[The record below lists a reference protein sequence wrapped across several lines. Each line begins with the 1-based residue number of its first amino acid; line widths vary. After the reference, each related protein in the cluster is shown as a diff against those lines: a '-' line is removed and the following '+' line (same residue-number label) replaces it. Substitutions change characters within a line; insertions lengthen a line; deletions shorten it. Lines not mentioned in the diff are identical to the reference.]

1 MADIVGLIAS
11 VLQLVSTVAQAR
23 SYIKDFRHAS
33 QDQLSLLLEIE
44 SLETLVKKVA
54 EQINRSGQ
62 GGLSTGLRQ
71 FEKPLIQL
79 EGMMKRL
86 TNNLTSKGI
95 SSRLTWPLWGKEDVK
110 DGLDTIERFKSLLDV
125 WLGMDIRDSTQDIGL
140 AVKDLGEEQRTNHG
154 YMVHSISHL
163 GRDQKEYHEQTI
175 SSLKNGNE
183 ERRLAEG
190 CKILFTRTTYY
201 LMTMGVDIFK
211 NTRDLVR
218 NQEYD
223 RDAGMRD
230 KIIGWYSPLNFF
242 PRQSHI
248 LSTRQPGTGQWL
260 LDDTKFRAWKS
271 GTGNILWCH
280 GMPGA
285 GKTVLVSTVVDYLQG
300 GEDCDIGVAVV
311 YLSHKETDDQSPSML
326 LAGLW
331 RQLVFGKP
339 ISSNLRDLYTKHHEN
354 APGHPWMMTTL
365 YFVPQSLVTPKYF
378 FWSMRWMN
386 ILRGIRVLY
395 SSVLDDIIPNT
406 ETLEIRAKED
416 DIRRYIRAQI
426 SPPSRLSKHVTRRP
440 SLQEEIETA
449 ITQRSDGMFLLA
461 KFHIDFLSE
470 MNTIKAV
477 REALN
482 NLPGDLPTMYNDI
495 GYRINRQIE
504 SDKKLAWIIL
514 AWISNAKRPLQSSE
528 LVEALAV
535 EPETTALDP
544 DNVLDMPT
552 ILSVCAGLV
561 IVNEEDNIIRLV
573 HYTTQGYLER
583 IQDREFP
590 NVATEITRTCITY
603 LSFDIFVQATFTWDN
618 KPENY
623 FKQHVFLDYAV
634 QYALAHARGRPESN
648 IKPLIL
654 SFLTSNFAWRR
665 LWDNR
670 RPGTTGNFL
679 PESASPLWT
688 AAWFHLKEFCR
699 QIIQEEGTGIVLEE
713 AVGYGN
719 NDALRNLLEAGA
731 DVHATTEGNGTA
743 MHFALKLN
751 SYELFKV
758 LVEHGADVNTRGG
771 PYGTA
776 LHTLSILSYED
787 ARFCLEHGANV
798 DAVGADGH
806 TALHLALNK
815 GNEKMS
821 RLLIEH
827 GAVLDAKQYE
837 NTLRHVS
844 RLGYIGCVRILLE
857 HGVDVNAPS
866 TYSDEPGY
874 PYHHVGCTALHMA
887 ALNSFDNSEVVRLLL
902 AHGADV
908 KAVSAKHG
916 TPLMAVSG
924 ISGWDDHAQET
935 IRLLIEHGA
944 EVDAVGGSWPSDLHI
959 FLNDGAHDNPQDE
972 PWGTALVMA
981 AYEEKVETVRLLI
994 KHGAN
999 VNARVG
1005 DCMTALAA
1013 ASWKAHGEKVVQLLI
1028 EHGADVNAEAE
1039 SWGSALCAA
1048 VNYKNSLIDGGHIV
1062 RLLLQHG
1069 ANPNGLGTRQWTILG
1084 LAAQSGWESVVRQLL
1099 QHGAEVNAKSRA
1111 GNMALHAAILRK
1123 GRSSDVAELLIENGA
1138 DINADGG
1145 EYGTPLQ
1152 IALGVPEASR
1162 TIVEMLIKNGAEID
1176 SKSATILE
1184 EFKAG
1189 TRTWGVYHIV
1199 PTIAGALAAPAEDA
1213 PGPPGITSKNLSEII
1228 RNYFHNVGFARLC
1241 ETIFMAQKFHE
1252 F

>member
-23 SYIKDFRHAS
+23 TYIKDFRHAP
-33 QDQLSLLLEIE
+33 QDQLSLLLEIG

-54 EQINRSGQ
+54 ERIDKSGQ
-62 GGLSTGLRQ
+62 GGLSSGLGQ

-79 EGMMKRL
+79 EGILKRL
-86 TNNLTSKGI
+86 TNDLTSKGI
-95 SSRLTWPLWGKEDVK
+95 YSRLTWPLWGKEDVQ
-110 DGLDTIERFKSLLDV
+110 DGLDTIERFKSLLDLC
-125 WLGMDIRDSTQDIGL
+125 LGMDIWDSTQDIGV
-140 AVKDLGEEQRTNHG
+140 AIKDLAEEQRTNHR
-154 YMVHSISHL
+154 YMVHSISRL
-163 GRDQKEYHEQTI
+163 GRDQEEYHERTI
-175 SSLKNGNE
+175 STLKDGNE
-183 ERRLAEG
+183 ERRVAEG
-190 CKILFTRTTYY
+190 YI
-201 LMTMGVDIFK
+201 VK

-218 NQEYD
+218 SQEQD
-223 RDAGMRD
+223 RDAEMRD
-230 KIIGWYSPLNFF
+230 KIIRWYSPLNFF
-242 PRQSHI
+242 LRQGQI
-248 LSTRQPGTGQWL
+248 YSTRQPGTGQWL
-260 LDDTKFRAWKS
+260 LDDTKFRAWES

-285 GKTVLVSTVVDYLQG
+285 GKTVLVSTVVDYLQAG
-300 GEDCDIGVAVV
+300 QDCDIGVAVV
-311 YLSHKETDDQSPSML
+311 YLNHQETDDQSPSML

-331 RQLVFGKP
+331 RQLVLGKP
-339 ISSNLRDLYTKHHEN
+339 ISSNLRDLYTKHREKGTRPSLDDDHAVLRSAISGYSKVFLLVDALDEY
-354 APGHPWMMTTL
+354 PQKDRSTL
-365 YFVPQSLVTPKYF
+365 L
-378 FWSMRWMN
+378 
-386 ILRGIRVLY
+386 LRLSALGPTVNLMLTSRPHIQV
-395 SSVLDDIIPNT
+395 DDIIPNI
-406 ETLEIRAKED
+406 ETLEICAKED

-426 SPPSRLSKHVTRRP
+426 SPPSRLSKHVTKRP
-440 SLQEEIETA
+440 SLQEEIETG
-449 ITQRSDGMFLLA
+449 IIRRSDGMFLLA
-461 KFHIDFLSE
+461 RFHMDFLSE

-482 NLPGDLPTMYNDI
+482 NLPGDLHTMYDDI

-504 SDKKLAWIIL
+504 SDRKLAWIIL
-514 AWISNAKRPLQSSE
+514 AWISNAKRPFRSLE
-528 LVEALAV
+528 LIEALAV

-561 IVNEEDNIIRLV
+561 IVNEEDDIIRLV
-573 HYTTQGYLER
+573 HYTTKGYLER
-583 IQDREFP
+583 IQDQEFP

-603 LSFDIFVQATFTWDN
+603 LSFKIFVQATFTWDN
-618 KPENY
+618 KPDDF
-623 FKQHVFLDYAV
+623 FKRHAFLDYAV
-634 QYALAHARGRPESN
+634 QYALAHARGPPELN

-665 LWDNR
+665 LWTNR

-679 PESASPLWT
+679 PESASPLWA
-688 AAWFHLKEFCR
+688 AAWFHLKVFCK
-699 QIIQEEGTGIVLEE
+699 QLIQEEGTGTVLEE

-731 DVHATTEGNGTA
+731 DVHATTKENGTA

-751 SYELFKV
+751 SYEMFKV

-787 ARFCLEHGANV
+787 ARFCLEHGAHV
-798 DAVGADGH
+798 DAVGPDGH
-806 TALHLALNK
+806 TALHLALNR

-827 GAVLDAKQYE
+827 GAVVDAKQYE
-837 NTLRHVS
+837 NTLRYVS

-874 PYHHVGCTALHMA
+874 PHHYVGCTALHMA
-887 ALNSFDNSEVVRLLL
+887 SLHSFDNSEVVRLLL
-902 AHGADV
+902 EHGADV
-908 KAVSAKHG
+908 NAVSVKHG

-924 ISGWDDHAQET
+924 IPGLDVHAET

-944 EVDAVGGSWPSDLHI
+944 EVDAIGGSWPSDLRI
-959 FLNDGAHDNPQDE
+959 FLNNDAHNAQDG

-999 VNARVG
+999 VNTKVG

-1013 ASWKAHGEKVVQLLI
+1013 ASWKVHGEKVVQLLI
-1028 EHGADVNAEAE
+1028 EHGADINAEAK

-1048 VNYKNSLIDGGHIV
+1048 VNYKNTLIDGGHIV
-1062 RLLLQHG
+1062 RLLLQRG
-1069 ANPNGLGTRQWTILG
+1069 ANPNGLGTHQWTILG
-1084 LAAQSGWESVVRQLL
+1084 LAAQSGWESIVRQLL

-1111 GNMALHAAILRK
+1111 GNVALQAAVLRR
-1123 GRSSDVAELLIENGA
+1123 GRSLDIAELLIQNGA
-1138 DINADGG
+1138 DVNADGG

-1176 SKSATILE
+1176 SESATILA
-1184 EFKAG
+1184 EFEAG
-1189 TRTWGVYHIV
+1189 TRTWY
-1199 PTIAGALAAPAEDA
+1199 EDKPRPPRMRPQESVSHCSHRR
-1213 PGPPGITSKNLSEII
+1213 PGSCSYRCRPRPPRIN
-1228 RNYFHNVGFARLC
+1228 F
-1241 ETIFMAQKFHE
+1241 
-1252 F
+1252 

>member
-1 MADIVGLIAS
+1 MAGNGYSGFHARQACYQTLPQIVL
-11 VLQLVSTVAQAR
+11 
-23 SYIKDFRHAS
+23 
-33 QDQLSLLLEIE
+33 
-44 SLETLVKKVA
+44 TLRK
-54 EQINRSGQ
+54 
-62 GGLSTGLRQ
+62 L
-71 FEKPLIQL
+71 
-79 EGMMKRL
+79 
-86 TNNLTSKGI
+86 
-95 SSRLTWPLWGKEDVK
+95 
-110 DGLDTIERFKSLLDV
+110 
-125 WLGMDIRDSTQDIGL
+125 DIGL

-190 CKILFTRTTYY
+190 Y
-201 LMTMGVDIFK
+201 IFK

-260 LDDTKFRAWKS
+260 LDDTQFRAWKS

-300 GEDCDIGVAVV
+300 GEDCNIGVAVV

-339 ISSNLRDLYTKHHEN
+339 ISSNLRDLYTKHHEKCTRPSLDDDH
-354 APGHPWMMTTL
+354 AVLRSAISGYSKVFLLVDALDEYPQRDQSTL
-365 YFVPQSLVTPKYF
+365 LLCLSALGPTVNLMLTSRPHIQV
-378 FWSMRWMN
+378 
-386 ILRGIRVLY
+386 
-395 SSVLDDIIPNT
+395 DDIIPNT

-482 NLPGDLPTMYNDI
+482 NLPGDLPTMYDDI

-815 GNEKMS
+815 GNERMS

-1189 TRTWGVYHIV
+1189 TRTWY
-1199 PTIAGALAAPAEDA
+1199 EDT
-1213 PGPPGITSKNLSEII
+1213 PRPPRMRLQGSVSHCSHHRRGSCCSCRGRPRPP
-1228 RNYFHNVGFARLC
+1228 RNN
-1241 ETIFMAQKFHE
+1241 I
-1252 F
+1252 